1 MVFDKKRLD
10 KTGIL
15 LDFSEEICY
24 DCCIILKRAFAGPS
38 AECIRG
44 GFI

>member
-24 DCCIILKRAFAGPS
+24 DPVFDSL
-38 AECIRG
+38 
-44 GFI
+44 